1 MCNREITKEMAMDN
15 TTKENVDQDE
25 NSFTHVPKT
34 WVVAYERQREI
45 QETEGGGEWID
56 KASVYDKETEQS
68 STRNN
73 DRQAGQVDPKDVI
86 TTSNKDDT
94 SIVVNSNTRA
104 YHECGP

>member
-1 MCNREITKEMAMDN
+1 MDN

-56 KASVYDKETEQS
+56 KAGGYDKETDQI
-68 STRNN
+68 STRN
-73 DRQAGQVDPKDVI
+73 DEHQAGKVYPNDVI
-86 TTSNKDDT
+86 TTCSKDDT
-94 SIVVNSNTRA
+94 SIVVNSNRRV
-104 YHECGP
+104 YHESGQSGKHAM